1 MKEIVTF
8 FLSGRQYGVE
18 IGNMQGIENFAN
30 MTHTP
35 DMPECLQGIV
45 VIRNE
50 LIPVVDIRRRMTL
63 PVMENTKENKF
74 VLLRSSKGKLA
85 IVVDEVAQIAK
96 AEDQEIQPF
105 PALLMSEA
113 TSYADYIVKNK
124 NQLVLVLNPNKI
136 LTEEEWA
143 DVKKV
148 LEDVKTG
155 GKDD

>member
-18 IGNMQGIENFAN
+18 VGNMQGIENFVD

-35 DMPECLQGIV
+35 QMPECLQGIV

-50 LIPVVDIRRRMTL
+50 MIPVINIRRRMTL
-63 PVMENTKENKF
+63 PAMENTKQMKF
-74 VLLRSSKGKLA
+74 VLLRSNKGKLA
-85 IVVDEVAQIAK
+85 IIVDDVAQIVK
-96 AEDQEIQPF
+96 SEDQEVQPF
-105 PALLMSEA
+105 PALLKSEA

-143 DVKKV
+143 EVQKV